1 MNDNQSLEDGVESSG
16 SINKE
21 SEGEVEL
28 HREGE
33 HCEGS
38 VGDEVLKEP
47 LFIPSALVGHN
58 TAYYVRLKENK
69 RQTEIYNL
77 KLSSYLKT

>member
-47 LFIPSALVGHN
+47 LFIPSALMGHN
-58 TAYYVRLKENK
+58 TAHYVGLKENK
-69 RQTEIYNL
+69 RQIEIYNL
-77 KLSSYLKT
+77 NLSSYLKT